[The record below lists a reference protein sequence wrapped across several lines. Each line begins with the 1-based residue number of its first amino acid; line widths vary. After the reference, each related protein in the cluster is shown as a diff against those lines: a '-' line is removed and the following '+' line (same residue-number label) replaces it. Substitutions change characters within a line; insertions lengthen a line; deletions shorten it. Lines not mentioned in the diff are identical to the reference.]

1 MPQPA
6 QNDLTAL
13 ILTEYT
19 AANPARQLGRE
30 TIHLALDY
38 CRMLQEGR
46 CGLLSHRQ
54 IRALSRAL
62 GGMLERDWQIP
73 ADRVDE
79 RQLSGEIRLHV
90 VGYYFLRSKKCAVI
104 DLNVGMD
111 GGVEDRRG
119 WINFLSRTV
128 FKVL

>member
-30 TIHLALDY
+30 TIQLALDY

-46 CGLLSHRQ
+46 CG
-54 IRALSRAL
+54 
-62 GGMLERDWQIP
+62 
-73 ADRVDE
+73 
-79 RQLSGEIRLHV
+79 
-90 VGYYFLRSKKCAVI
+90 
-104 DLNVGMD
+104 
-111 GGVEDRRG
+111 
-119 WINFLSRTV
+119 
-128 FKVL
+128 

>member
-1 MPQPA
+1 
-6 QNDLTAL
+6 
-13 ILTEYT
+13 
-19 AANPARQLGRE
+19 
-30 TIHLALDY
+30 
-38 CRMLQEGR
+38 
-46 CGLLSHRQ
+46 
-54 IRALSRAL
+54 
-62 GGMLERDWQIP
+62 MLERDWQIP

-128 FKVL
+128 FQVL